1 MSTKKNKDKKASL
14 RRSLIEWGVIIG
26 VIGLLYVTGLHTQ
39 VLGTMQRG
47 LLATGLIKPNIP
59 AETENLPDAS
69 REFYFADV
77 NGRVS
82 SLNEFEGK
90 AVFMNIWA
98 TWCPPCIAEMPSI
111 QALYNDVKENPNVAF
126 VLVSMDED
134 FEKAKAFM
142 EKREYDLPIYHYRT
156 KAPGTY
162 QSTVIPTTYVISAD
176 GKLALEKRGLAK
188 YDTDE
193 FKEFLESLAPSTF

>member
-1 MSTKKNKDKKASL
+1 MNKEKKKDNKGSL
-14 RRSLIEWGVIIG
+14 RRTLIEWGVILG
-26 VIGLLYVTGLHTQ
+26 VIGLLYITGWHTQ

-47 LLATGLIKPNIP
+47 LLATGLIKPDIP
-59 AETENLPDAS
+59 AETENLPEAS
-69 REFYFADV
+69 REFYFADI
-77 NGRVS
+77 NGSVS

-90 AVFMNIWA
+90 AVFLNIWA

-142 EKREYDLPIYHYRT
+142 EQRESDLPIYHYRT

-188 YDTDE
+188 YDTEE
-193 FKEFLESLAPSTF
+193 FKEFLISLAPSAL

>member
-1 MSTKKNKDKKASL
+1 MNKEKKKDNKGSL
-14 RRSLIEWGVIIG
+14 RRTLIEWGVILG
-26 VIGLLYVTGLHTQ
+26 VIGLLYITGWHTQ

-59 AETENLPDAS
+59 AETENLPEAS
-69 REFYFADV
+69 REFYFADL
-77 NGRVS
+77 NGSVS

-90 AVFMNIWA
+90 AVFLNIWA

-142 EKREYDLPIYHYRT
+142 EQREYDLPIYHYRT

-176 GKLALEKRGLAK
+176 GKLAMEKRGWQNM
-188 YDTDE
+188 TPT
-193 FKEFLESLAPSTF
+193 SLKTF